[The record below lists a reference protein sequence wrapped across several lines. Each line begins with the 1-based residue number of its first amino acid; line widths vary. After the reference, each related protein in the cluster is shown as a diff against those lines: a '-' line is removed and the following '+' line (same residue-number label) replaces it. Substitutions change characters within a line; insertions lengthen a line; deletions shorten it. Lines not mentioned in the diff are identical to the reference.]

1 MILASYW
8 CAITFVWNRSN
19 QSRSVHAEFVFTVMS
34 TIAIY
39 LTFILKEWYLWYI
52 TTIDAFTDCSQS
64 ATSKSSKHTLKELW
78 TTACSKWRW
87 KIADSDALRDETSS
101 SNLFKYGWL
110 SQLPSYNL
118 LTEQLATTA
127 TIRRPTTYLRIH
139 IYTYSLDLYIYCCIL
154 KAQRQGSRTLY
165 NTYSHTYVHTQR
177 SITT

>member
-1 MILASYW
+1 MMLASYW
-8 CAITFVWNRSN
+8 CAITLVWNRSN
-19 QSRSVHAEFVFTVMS
+19 NQSRSAHGEFVFTVMS

-64 ATSKSSKHTLKELW
+64 ATTKSSKHTLKGLW

-87 KIADSDALRDETSS
+87 KIADSDALRDETSR
-101 SNLFKYGWL
+101 SNIFNYGKL

-118 LTEQLATTA
+118 LTEQLAT
-127 TIRRPTTYLRIH
+127 IVTTYLHIH

-154 KAQRQGSRTLY
+154 KAQRQGSRTL
-165 NTYSHTYVHTQR
+165 
-177 SITT
+177 